1 MPRLQPSRRPC
12 ARLSR
17 PAVLAVLTVL
27 GSSAL
32 WGLVGCATPA
42 TQAAAQPAAAA
53 AMPPSAPASAP
64 RLLGAPGAL
73 VVRPGAAASAPT
85 AAPVAVAPPAPPTP
99 GLPPPFALVIKDA
112 KKFDGL
118 FTLYQKDEKV
128 WIELRPED
136 FNQPLYFSPK
146 IAQGIGESRILGGTM
161 VGSYGSFGRSQVIE
175 FQRVHTQVRM
185 VAKNRQF
192 RADAGTPQAR
202 SVAAGFSDSLLAST
216 LVVSQPHPERK
227 TVLVDAAPL
236 FLGDLLGVATSL
248 QRAYRQGYS
257 MDGRHTGFTTV
268 RSLPDQVVFNVQA
281 HFATPNLASPMPGA
295 PPGAPIPTLPG
306 TLPDARSMFIGL
318 YYSLAKLPEQAMP
331 ARRADPRV
339 GYFVTAVDDFSNDL
353 GLTPRLRHVNRWR
366 LDKKDPA
373 AEVSEPVKPI
383 TFWVD
388 RTVPLKYR
396 DAVTRGILEWNK
408 AFDKI
413 GFKGAVVA
421 RQQADDASFDTLDV
435 GIASVRFISSAE
447 PSFDGFGPSITDPR
461 SGEILD
467 ADIVIDGN
475 AARTMRGLRTQVIN
489 RSEPGTDSAYDANG
503 QIGTSADLARLMQFG
518 NPRALAAA
526 DANGHRHADGSA
538 CEFGSFAAEQYGY
551 ALDVLESRGDIAPD
565 SPLADEF
572 ALQRIFAVT
581 VHEVGHALGLRHNFR
596 SSRAYTLAQLADP
609 EFTAANGTAA
619 SVMDYVPINLP
630 PPGVPFERYGAPH
643 RSALGTYDYWAI
655 EYAYKPV
662 AAADEADEL
671 RRIAARSNEP
681 ALAFGTDE
689 DAGLG
694 IDPES
699 LTFDL
704 GDDPVAYAKSRFA
717 IARDLL
723 QRQETRQLSEGANYT
738 PLRRAVRY
746 AVRDV
751 AAAAGVLARQI
762 GGLRTLRDYPG
773 SGRDPLQPVP
783 GRQQRAALDA
793 LAQNVLATD
802 SLRLSPALQRRLA
815 PDFEQRGEDRDGAP
829 TDYSMI
835 ESVIAV
841 QRALL
846 GQLMSDT
853 LAARILDNEG
863 KFEPAT
869 AGKPADAFHLSELYS
884 RLTREVWSE
893 LDKPTAGISA
903 ARRELQREHLN
914 RLASQMLRP
923 AAQSRAD
930 ARALMR
936 AQARELLPRLQAA
949 AKRGGWDAQA
959 RAHLSDAADTL
970 SQALA
975 APMVRAGV

>member
-1 MPRLQPSRRPC
+1 MFNHQTLFSFSADRCRTGVLMTAVALALLGCAMQPSPG
-12 ARLSR
+12 AA
-17 PAVLAVLTVL
+17 PAQV
-27 GSSAL
+27 
-32 WGLVGCATPA
+32 
-42 TQAAAQPAAAA
+42 AAAA
-53 AMPPSAPASAP
+53 AVAMPKPPDAPAVPAAP
-64 RLLGAPGAL
+64 TAPGAL
-73 VVRPGAAASAPT
+73 VARPASAGSAPAAAATLP
-85 AAPVAVAPPAPPTP
+85 APPAP
-99 GLPPPFALVIKDA
+99 GLPPPFAMVIRDA

-128 WIELRPED
+128 WIELKPED
-136 FNQPLYFSPK
+136 FNKPIYFSPK
-146 IAQGIGESRILGGTM
+146 IAQGIGENRILGGTM

-192 RADAGTPQAR
+192 RANAGTPEAH
-202 SVAAGFSDSLLAST
+202 SVAAGFSDSLLASSG
-216 LVVSQPHPERK
+216 VVSQPHPERK

-236 FLGDLLGVATSL
+236 FLGDLLGVASTL
-248 QRAYRQGYS
+248 QRTYRQGYA

-281 HFATPNLASPMPGA
+281 HFATPNLASVIPGA
-295 PPGAPIPTLPG
+295 PPGAPVPTLPG
-306 TLPDARSMFIGL
+306 TLPDARSLFIGL
-318 YYSLAKLPEQAMP
+318 YYSLARLPEQAMAP
-331 ARRADPRV
+331 RRADPRV
-339 GYFVTAVDDFSNDL
+339 GYFVTSVDDFSNDT

-366 LDKKDPA
+366 LDKKDPT

-383 TFWVD
+383 VFWID

-421 RQQADDASFDTLDV
+421 RQQPDDANFDTLDV
-435 GIASVRFISSAE
+435 GVASVRFSSSAQ
-447 PSFDGFGPSITDPR
+447 PAFDGFGPSITDPR

-467 ADIVIDGN
+467 ADIVLDSN
-475 AARTMRGLRTQVIN
+475 AARNMRGLRLQVIN
-489 RSEPGTDSAYDANG
+489 RSEPRADGTVAEPGGS
-503 QIGTSADLARLMQFG
+503 SDLARLMQFG
-518 NPRALAAA
+518 NPLANASPGA
-526 DANGHRHADGSA
+526 PAHANAHANAHAHADGST
-538 CEFGSFAAEQYGY
+538 CEFGAFAAEQYGY

-572 ALQRIFAVT
+572 AVQRIFAVT
-581 VHEVGHALGLRHNFR
+581 THEVGHALGLRHNFR
-596 SSRAYTLAQLADP
+596 ASRAYNLAQLADP
-609 EFTAANGTAA
+609 AFTAANGTTA
-619 SVMDYVPINLP
+619 SVMDYAALNLP
-630 PPGVPFERYGAPH
+630 PPGVPFERYGDVH
-643 RSALGTYDYWAI
+643 RSALGPYDYWAI
-655 EYAYKPV
+655 EYAYKPI
-662 AAADEADEL
+662 APADEETEL
-671 RRIAARSNEP
+671 RRMAARSNEP

-704 GDDPVAYAKSRFA
+704 GDDPVAYANSRFA
-717 IARDLL
+717 IAHDLL
-723 QRQETRQLSEGANYT
+723 QRQETRQLSEHANYA

-783 GRQQRAALDA
+783 GSQQRAALEA
-793 LAQNVLATD
+793 LTQNVLATD

-815 PDFEQRGEDRDGAP
+815 PDYDQRGEDRELA
-829 TDYSMI
+829 TDYSMT

-846 GQLMSDT
+846 GQLMSDN

-863 KFEPAT
+863 KFEPAS

-884 RLTREVWSE
+884 RLTRTIWTE
-893 LDKPTAGISA
+893 LDKPATGISA

-914 RLASQMLRP
+914 RLATQLLRP
-923 AAQSRAD
+923 AVQSRAD
-930 ARALMR
+930 ARSLLR

-949 AKRGGWDAQA
+949 AKRPGWDSQA
-959 RAHLSDAADTL
+959 SAHLADAADTL
-970 SQALA
+970 AQALA
-975 APMVRAGV
+975 APMQRGSV